1 MRTRTTSKSAA
12 TNGISAFP
20 RDESGP
26 PAVTRGSLRQTYAR
40 SGSRNS
46 TSSSSE
52 IVVANYHAPPSTS
65 MPIVRA
71 TYETQGTQGLLIV
84 VGLRPEHFPVSLPH
98 GNGDVAMRCI
108 GTNLD
113 RAGSDRGGRN
123 VTPTSTRK
131 ETEPVDSAAQ
141 PQVSEILNNHKYSP
155 SKRTTSDL
163 RLGEATSVPQRR
175 GRRSARRKRE
185 PPAIEEQVISH
196 LNTNT
201 FTMAES
207 EIFDTSSD
215 PESLELQNS
224 MSPNKTQETHVS
236 TPEASTLA
244 LSATTLP
251 TTISPTMPPT
261 IAVADIMAPL
271 RMLTEEEDVLTD
283 SDLPPAYLDTPP
295 SSDFDEPDDEAQ
307 AIYNQSY
314 KPMPDFNDL
323 IAALRKHDI
332 TNRPTSV
339 LWKLAANTNAVLKQW
354 QDEYLELDRI
364 TAPAAAIPRKPVRG
378 GRDLVDKTEWEDRK
392 EAALYGYKFDPN
404 KIGFQDPYAQR
415 PVRDNSGDGK
425 RTRAQRNAGLLDT
438 SRGAVTDDDVTVDG
452 KRKRKPVSR
461 YNGIA
466 NNLSPRKRDFGT
478 SETPDLDVFA
488 PATRRNAA
496 KPGAGLPMGNRIREL
511 RAESGFT
518 TTTAE
523 NDEGEEDED
532 APLENRM
539 ARPTTE
545 AVHPVTGRPLPPLN
559 SKGNRRGRVKG
570 SKNMRQRSDAG
581 VPKGSR
587 KPTNGDIATPTPAT
601 GIAAKSCSRSKTK
614 SATPAIVPAGADDTD
629 SEAGN
634 ARKDGDEDENEDE
647 DENGDEDGNED
658 EDGREWEEPSPDA
671 PTKKKKQRRRQREPN
686 TKRSDS
692 MTKWWQ
698 GRKAKLAQQKLD
710 QLRKEGKVIQG
721 NVLDEEQKDGADRT
735 EGVE

>member
-1 MRTRTTSKSAA
+1 MRTRNQIKRVSGRNPDPDAGPRVRKRRKLGENAANTRTTLLRTRTASKNAA
-12 TNGISAFP
+12 TNGISAFL

-26 PAVTRGSLRQTYAR
+26 PAVTRRSLRQTYAR

-65 MPIVRA
+65 MPTVRA
-71 TYETQGTQGLLIV
+71 TYRTQGTQGLLIV
-84 VGLRPEHFPVSLPH
+84 VGLRPEHFPESLSH
-98 GNGDVAMRCI
+98 GNGDVALRCI
-108 GTNLD
+108 STNPD
-113 RAGSDRGGRN
+113 RAGGDRGERD
-123 VTPTSTRK
+123 VTPTLK
-131 ETEPVDSAAQ
+131 Q
-141 PQVSEILNNHKYSP
+141 
-155 SKRTTSDL
+155 
-163 RLGEATSVPQRR
+163 
-175 GRRSARRKRE
+175 
-185 PPAIEEQVISH
+185 
-196 LNTNT
+196 
-201 FTMAES
+201 S

-215 PESLELQNS
+215 SESLELQNS
-224 MSPNKTQETHVS
+224 MSPDKARETHVS

-244 LSATTLP
+244 PSATTLP
-251 TTISPTMPPT
+251 TTISPTLPPT
-261 IAVADIMAPL
+261 IAVADIMTPL
-271 RMLTEEEDVLTD
+271 CMLTEEEDVLTD
-283 SDLPPAYLDTPP
+283 SDLPPAYLDAPL
-295 SSDFDEPDDEAQ
+295 SSDLDEPDDEAQ

-314 KPMPDFNDL
+314 KPIPDFNDL
-323 IAALRKHDI
+323 IAALRKHDV

-378 GRDLVDKTEWEDRK
+378 GRDLVDKTEWEDQK
-392 EAALYGYKFDPN
+392 EAALYGYKFDAN
-404 KIGFQDPYAQR
+404 KIGFQDPYVQR
-415 PVRDNSGDGK
+415 PIRDHSGDGK

-466 NNLSPRKRDFGT
+466 NNLSPRKRDFGA